1 MTTRLLTATP
11 AACGLLA
18 ATTLAACA
26 SGPSGPPPYDPVG
39 TYEFTAMA
47 GGQTITGT
55 MTVEEGEDG
64 YTGVLRAVSVPMPPG
79 PITAVE
85 VVDQTVTIHAD
96 GPDGPLII
104 ALTVTETGLEGTW
117 AMGQETGTFTA
128 TRSN

>member
-1 MTTRLLTATP
+1 MTTRLLTAS
-11 AACGLLA
+11 LA

-55 MTVEEGEDG
+55 MTIEEGEDG

-85 VVDQTVTIHAD
+85 VADQTVTIHAD
-96 GPDGPLII
+96 GPDGPFII

>member
-1 MTTRLLTATP
+1 MTTRLPTAI
-11 AACGLLA
+11 LF
-18 ATTLAACA
+18 TTLLAACA

-39 TYEFTAMA
+39 AFEFTAMA

-55 MTVEEGEDG
+55 MTIEEGDAG
-64 YTGVLRAVSVPMPPG
+64 YTGILRAISVPMPPG
-79 PITAVE
+79 PIHAVE

-96 GPDGPLII
+96 GPDGPLVI